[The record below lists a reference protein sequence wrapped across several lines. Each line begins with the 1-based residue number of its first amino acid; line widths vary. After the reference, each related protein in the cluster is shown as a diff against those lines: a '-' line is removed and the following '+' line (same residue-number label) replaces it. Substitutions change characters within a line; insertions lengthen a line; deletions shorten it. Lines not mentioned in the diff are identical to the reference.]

1 MDDAAGQKAWG
12 ASARAFGKKLSE
24 ILGERRDPAIVFEH
38 PGQNTIPT
46 SIYLCGTGGMVVIC
60 AGTTGY
66 DAVVDLRYHWT
77 RQKRLQGSHGTNDE
91 QARAYNELVRQ
102 EAIDPC
108 LGKVRPFTGDR
119 CRPRGDGERRRGLR
133 QHSEPGRRAGAGSGQ
148 AVSTT
153 KTQEIAELFR
163 VLGDPT
169 RIEILRHLSLAD
181 EVACTT
187 LDHILPVSKSTIS
200 YHIKALKN
208 VGLLTVRKDG
218 RWYHYTLQRDRLEAL
233 LPGFFERLPALNA

>member
-1 MDDAAGQKAWG
+1 M
-12 ASARAFGKKLSE
+12 
-24 ILGERRDPAIVFEH
+24 
-38 PGQNTIPT
+38 
-46 SIYLCGTGGMVVIC
+46 
-60 AGTTGY
+60 
-66 DAVVDLRYHWT
+66 
-77 RQKRLQGSHGTNDE
+77 
-91 QARAYNELVRQ
+91 
-102 EAIDPC
+102 
-108 LGKVRPFTGDR
+108 
-119 CRPRGDGERRRGLR
+119 
-133 QHSEPGRRAGAGSGQ
+133 
-148 AVSTT
+148 STT
-153 KTQEIAELFR
+153 KTQEIADLFR

-187 LDHILPVSKSTIS
+187 LDDILPVSKSTIS